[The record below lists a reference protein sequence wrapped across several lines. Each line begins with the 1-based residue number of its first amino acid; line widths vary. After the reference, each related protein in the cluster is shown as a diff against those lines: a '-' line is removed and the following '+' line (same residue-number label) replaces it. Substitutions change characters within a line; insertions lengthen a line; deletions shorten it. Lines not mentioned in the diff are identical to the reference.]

1 MELSPSRGMRIETE
15 VILKDLP
22 ASFEALRAE
31 ARAEGF
37 RQIERLQTDW
47 DADAI
52 RFDSDGEALLAV
64 RVNGT
69 LAGIGG
75 LTIDPVVPNALRMRR
90 LYVRPA
96 FRRGGVGREL
106 VLSLLARRRSD
117 QVVTANVSQGSVP
130 FWEALGFAHDLR
142 DGHTHILDRTSP

>member
-1 MELSPSRGMRIETE
+1 MRIETE
-15 VILKDLP
+15 VIVEDLP
-22 ASFEALRAE
+22 AGFDALRAE

-37 RQIERLQTDW
+37 RQIERLLTDW
-47 DADAI
+47 DAGTL
-52 RFDSDGEALLAV
+52 RFDRDGEALLAV

-75 LTIDPVVPNALRMRR
+75 LTVDPVVPNALRMRR

-117 QVVTANVSQGSVP
+117 QVVTANVALGSVP
-130 FWEALGFAHDLR
+130 FWEALGFTRDLR